1 MFLNRSSNF
10 RHLPSLITGFRRFPI
25 SRLSN
30 STMKML
36 RLPLPFSFPSVSL
49 GMDTTDALLLILPI
63 TPGVASFLCN
73 QVLCSCGEP
82 YPASLRVETVGP
94 PMFPRLPNLPL
105 IWSKTPTRP
114 PQLAYIAASV
124 LSLSCRKQRPWFLNT
139 PSEAQYI
146 PSTVAVYASRQ
157 HLY

>member
-49 GMDTTDALLLILPI
+49 GMDTTCACCLFLSLWQGQQDPCI
-63 TPGVASFLCN
+63 TRSFDHAADRL
-73 QVLCSCGEP
+73 S
-82 YPASLRVETVGP
+82 AFFRVETVGP

-105 IWSKTPTRP
+105 IWSQTPTRP
-114 PQLAYIAASV
+114 PQLAYIAATV
-124 LSLSCRKQRPWFLNT
+124 LSLSCKKQRPWFLNT

-146 PSTVAVYASRQ
+146 PSTVAVYASCQ